1 MSIEKDRKLKE
12 QIIEQKT
19 LNAQK
24 VKDEKKIKDLQG
36 ELKKLKDNE
45 LAMSKNKSVKE
56 KPSRGIM
63 RDDNDSDEDEPRMTR
78 A

>member
-12 QIIEQKT
+12 QIIEKKT

-24 VKDEKKIKDLQG
+24 VKDEKKIKDLQA

-45 LAMSKNKSVKE
+45 LAMSKNKIVKE

-63 RDDNDSDEDEPRMTR
+63 GDDNDSDEDEPRMTR

>member
-24 VKDEKKIKDLQG
+24 VKDEKKIKDLQA

-45 LAMSKNKSVKE
+45 LSMSKNKSVKE

-63 RDDNDSDEDEPRMTR
+63 GDENDSDEDEPRMTR
-78 A
+78 E